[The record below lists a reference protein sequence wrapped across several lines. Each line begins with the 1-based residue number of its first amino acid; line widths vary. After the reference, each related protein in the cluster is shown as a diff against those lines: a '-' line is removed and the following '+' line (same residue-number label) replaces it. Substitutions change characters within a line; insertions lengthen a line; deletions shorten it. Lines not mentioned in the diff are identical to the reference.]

1 MVNSKIS
8 VIWLNYNS
16 KKFLS
21 LALASLNSMF
31 NMDVENFEIIIV
43 DNASTDGSF
52 ESIVKFV
59 NSKGRMRHKV
69 RIIRSDKNR
78 GYSGG
83 MNLGWEARD
92 HDSKY
97 VAFLNNDLIADTV
110 SLREIVER
118 MDAEPDV
125 GAASGLIH
133 FGDGRTIFSAGA
145 SLPNCGIRGEY
156 ATALPSLSATE
167 GGELATSPTP
177 MALIWWRE

>member
-8 VIWLNYNS
+8 IIWLNYNS

-21 LALASLNSMF
+21 LALASLNSVF
-31 NMDVENFEIIIV
+31 NMDVENFKIIIV

-52 ESIVKFV
+52 ESIVKFA
-59 NSKGRMRHKV
+59 NSKGKMRHKV
-69 RIIRSDKNR
+69 KIIRSDKNR

-92 HDSKY
+92 HDSRY
-97 VAFLNNDLIADTV
+97 AAFLNNDFIADPV

-118 MDAEPDV
+118 MEAEPDV
-125 GAASGLIH
+125 GAASGLIYS
-133 FGDGRTIFSAGA
+133 GDELTIYSAG
-145 SLPNCGIRGEY
+145 GIVTELWNAGVC

-167 GGELATSPTP
+167 GGELTMSPTLT
-177 MALIWWRE
+177 ALIWWRE

>member
-31 NMDVENFEIIIV
+31 NMDFENFEIIIV
-43 DNASTDGSF
+43 DNVSTDGSF

-59 NSKGRMRHKV
+59 NSKGRMRHKL

-97 VAFLNNDLIADTV
+97 VAFLNNDFIADSV
-110 SLREIVER
+110 SLREIVKR
-118 MDAEPDV
+118 MEAEPDV
-125 GAASGLIH
+125 GAASGLIY
-133 FGDGRTIFSAGA
+133 FGDGRTIYSAGSVVTELWNA
-145 SLPNCGIRGEY
+145 REC

-167 GGELATSPTP
+167 GRELTMSPTP
-177 MALIWWRE
+177 TALIWW